1 MVLSSPCRRESRPI
15 KLDPRLHGDDTN
27 TSMHSFDL
35 NMEHI
40 TKVEGNASLLLKVEY
55 GKVTDVKFAIMEYK
69 RFFTEALNGK
79 SIAAVPA
86 HLARICGTCSNAHI
100 ICSIEACEDA
110 LGITPTT
117 QTKLL
122 RALTM
127 HGLVIRDHALH
138 LYLFSMPD
146 IFGKDAFL
154 DLDESD
160 PVQHQLLH
168 DGFDTKSA
176 GNFLATLIAGRSVHA
191 TYPVVGGFLKFPDQT
206 GIDEAIKKLTEIR
219 PAVLRLVEVFKNAP
233 FHFDRQTKFMALVP
247 EQTFGYIDGEIVT
260 STGEKFGEKD
270 FRGHLEHTVLPY
282 SEASAYTYHGESYM
296 VGALAR
302 VNLAKDKLHPKTR
315 QSLGETLDLFPSTD
329 IFHNN
334 LAQAIEILHSVD
346 ESIDILTN
354 NKFTPE
360 PVIKSEM
367 KNSNG
372 NVGIGVI
379 EAPRG
384 TLYHKI
390 VLGDDGKVSEGEVVV
405 PTGQNQVNIEKDVA
419 TLVNE
424 LLRKPEFSD
433 GSNSAKE
440 KIAFE
445 IEKLIRAYDPC
456 MSCASHFLKIDW
468 QKK

>member
-1 MVLSSPCRRESRPI
+1 M
-15 KLDPRLHGDDTN
+15 
-27 TSMHSFDL
+27 
-35 NMEHI
+35 
-40 TKVEGNASLLLKVEY
+40 EGNASLSLKVED
-55 GKVTDVKFAIMEYK
+55 GKVTDVKFAIVEYK
-69 RFFTEALNGK
+69 RFFTEALK
-79 SIAAVPA
+79 DKVIAAVPQ

-100 ICSIEACEDA
+100 MCSIEACEDA
-110 LGITPTT
+110 LGITPSE

-122 RALTM
+122 RALVM
-127 HGLVIRDHALH
+127 HGLIIRDHALH

-160 PVQHQLLH
+160 SIQHQLLH

-191 TYPVVGGFLKFPDQT
+191 TYPIIGGFLKFPDHA
-206 GIDEAIKKLTEIR
+206 GVEEAIKKLTNIR

-233 FHFDRQTKFMALVP
+233 FHFDRQTKFIALVP
-247 EQTFGYIDGEIVT
+247 EKSFGYTGGEIIT
-260 STGEKFGEKD
+260 STGEKFTEKD
-270 FRGHLEHTVLPY
+270 FRSHLEHTVLPY
-282 SEASAYTYHGESYM
+282 SEASAYTYHGEGYM

-302 VNLAKDKLHPKTR
+302 VNLAKDKLHPKTKE
-315 QSLGETLDLFPSTD
+315 SLGATLDLFPSTD

-354 NKFTPE
+354 NKFAPE
-360 PVIKSEM
+360 PIVKATKTE
-367 KNSNG
+367 G
-372 NVGIGVI
+372 VGVGVI

-384 TLYHKI
+384 TLYHKV
-390 VLGDDGKVSEGEVVV
+390 VLGADGKVSEGEVVV

-419 TLVNE
+419 TLVNG
-424 LLRKPEFSD
+424 LLEKPEYAD
-433 GSNSAKE
+433 GSDSAKE

-468 QKK
+468 Q